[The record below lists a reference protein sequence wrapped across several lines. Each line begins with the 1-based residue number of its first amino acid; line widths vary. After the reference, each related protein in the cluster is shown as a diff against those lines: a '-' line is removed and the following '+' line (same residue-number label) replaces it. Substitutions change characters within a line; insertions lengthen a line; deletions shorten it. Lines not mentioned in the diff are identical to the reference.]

1 MEIGVLAVQGDFAEH
16 IAILRK
22 MGCDS
27 REIRLPEQ
35 LDGLDGLIIP
45 GGESTTLS
53 RLMSIYN
60 LREPIARMAEEGR
73 AIWGTCAGMIMLAN
87 EITEQDPVPLG
98 LLDIGVQRNA
108 FGRQVDSFEQPL
120 QIAPL
125 APEPYHC
132 IFIRAPVVIRV
143 GSPVEVLASLDD
155 GRPVAV
161 QQGNLLAT
169 AFHPELT
176 SDTAFTSIS
185 SASLGAIPLFRLYDS
200 DDGIGESGVLL
211 IRSGPQPSLAE
222 E

>member
-22 MGCDS
+22 IGFQA
-27 REIRLPEQ
+27 REVRLPEH
-35 LDGLDGLIIP
+35 LAGLDGLIIP

-60 LREPIARMAEEGR
+60 LREPIGRMASEGR

-98 LLDIGVQRNA
+98 LMDIGVQRNA

-120 QIAPL
+120 RISPL
-125 APEPYHC
+125 DSEPYNC

-143 GSPVEVLASLDD
+143 GGNVDVLASLDD

-161 QQGNLLAT
+161 RQGNLFAT

-176 SDTAFTSIS
+176 
-185 SASLGAIPLFRLYDS
+185 
-200 DDGIGESGVLL
+200 DDARVHQFFL
-211 IRSGPQPSLAE
+211 SLAQDNSSNSVL
-222 E
+222 